1 MLNAIILALL
11 TAWLGLGSLWLLK
24 GLEQEVRTAREYS
37 LDELSDNFLDDPKNS
52 IEKLGLFKSLSEEV
66 RSKEPG
72 NIFYQVAKDRENE
85 NTYLVL
91 EHYRDQD
98 SVDAH
103 GKSDH
108 FRSVGRSIGEC
119 LDGPPIIKY
128 LDSIK

>member
-1 MLNAIILALL
+1 MVCVLA
-11 TAWLGLGSLWLLK
+11 TLK
-24 GLEQEVRTAREYS
+24 VK
-37 LDELSDNFLDDPKNS
+37 DDKTSEFEEIFKN
-52 IEKLGLFKSLSEEV
+52 LSEEV

-91 EHYRDQD
+91 EHYKDQD

-108 FRSVGRSIGEC
+108 FRSIGRSICEC

-128 LDSIK
+128 LDAIK

>member
-1 MLNAIILALL
+1 MVCVLA
-11 TAWLGLGSLWLLK
+11 TLK
-24 GLEQEVRTAREYS
+24 VKEDKTSEFE
-37 LDELSDNFLDDPKNS
+37 EIFKN
-52 IEKLGLFKSLSEEV
+52 LSEEV

-91 EHYRDQD
+91 EHYQDQD

-108 FRSVGRSIGEC
+108 FRSIGRSIGEC

-128 LDSIK
+128 LDAIK